1 MQHRTGPGMKTF
13 IRYTGAFLL
22 AVFTIPAAYQSIHVL
37 QHHTDIPCSHH
48 CQTGHPEDLASTSHS
63 AAGLPDARGNIF
75 HSDAGDDPAAAAAI
89 KHNAYTEPGNHCD
102 AGDDPATAA
111 TIRHH
116 ASAESANH
124 CDAGLPAAPEQQ
136 PDGYSSQQQE
146 RKPCPIVDF
155 RFAVK
160 DLPEHTPFFSML
172 VIAEALQG
180 VGLTGFH
187 PEAVPSQQN
196 PRAPPVFLN
205 S

>member
-1 MQHRTGPGMKTF
+1 MKTF

-48 CQTGHPEDLASTSHS
+48 CQTGHSEDLASTSHI
-63 AAGLPDARGNIF
+63 AAGLPDATGNIF
-75 HSDAGDDPAAAAAI
+75 HSDAGDDPAAAATI
-89 KHNAYTEPGNHCD
+89 KHHTSAEPG
-102 AGDDPATAA
+102 
-111 TIRHH
+111 
-116 ASAESANH
+116 NH
-124 CDAGLPAAPEQQ
+124 CDAGLPAAPEHQ
-136 PDGYSSQQQE
+136 PDGYSSQQPE

-196 PRAPPVFLN
+196 PRAPPLFLN